1 MKLVSVPGGW
11 VNADHLPPFELANT
25 GTVDDQPWYV
35 IRTYRSDV
43 AAWLRSQPQDQRH
56 EYGGG
61 EERHGRIFDVAEPTY
76 TMLCLKWT

>member
-11 VNADHLPPFELANT
+11 VSADRLPPFELVNT

-35 IRTYRSDV
+35 IRTYRSDI
-43 AAWLRSQPQDQRH
+43 AAWLRSQPRDQRH

-61 EERHGRIFDVAEPTY
+61 EERHGRIFDVDESTY